1 MSPSRPFILRPV
13 ATSLLMAAILL
24 VGIVAFT
31 QLPVSALPEVDYPT
45 IQVLTFYP
53 GASPD
58 VTATTITAP
67 LERQF
72 GEMQGLSQMT
82 STSAGGVS
90 VIVLQFNLALSM
102 DVAEEEV
109 QAAINGGQS
118 FLPSD
123 LPSPP
128 VYSKTNPA
136 DAPILTMAIT
146 SNTMPLSQVEDLV
159 DTRLAPKISQIS
171 GVGLVSITG
180 GQKPAVRIQANPVA
194 LSSYGLNMED
204 LRTALTDASVNQAEG
219 NFDGPR
225 QDWQIDSND
234 QITDASQYDDV
245 VVAYRNGAPVFV
257 KNVANVVN
265 GVENTKQAAWMNL
278 TPAIVLNIQ
287 RQPGANTITV
297 VKSIRKIMPQLEADL
312 PASIQVHTLTDLT
325 TSIQASVSDVE
336 FELMLTIVL
345 VVLVIFLFLRSLYAT
360 IIPSV
365 AVPLSLVGTFGAMY
379 LLGYSLD
386 NLSLM
391 ALTISTGFV
400 VDDAIV
406 MIENISRFLEEGMTP
421 LQAALTGSEQ
431 IGFTIISLTVSLIAV
446 LIPLLFMGDVVGRL
460 FREFAVTLAVTIVI
474 SAVVSLTLTPMMCA
488 RVLRHNPEEQQTRL
502 FRWSEHVFTRMID
515 FYGRTLRGVLRY
527 QTITLLIALG
537 TLALTV
543 FLYIVIPKGFFPVQD
558 TGVIQGISQAPQ
570 AVSFEA
576 MKEKQQ
582 ELARVILKDPAVQ
595 NLSSFIGV
603 DGINTT
609 LNSGR
614 ILINLKPLNQ
624 RDMSASDVIR
634 RLQTSLQRQVPG
646 MHLYMQPVQDI
657 TVDDRVSRTQ
667 YQYTLEDPN
676 TDELNQWTDK
686 FVAQLKKLPD
696 LEDVATD
703 QQTGGRAVSLM
714 IDRVTASRLGIAPTT
729 IDNTLYDAY
738 GQRQIS
744 TLYTQLNQYHV
755 VLETAPQ
762 WQQNPANLGDLYI
775 QSSASSGAS
784 GAGAATSFSSSA
796 SASAGSS
803 ALTAGVKYTPGS
815 QVLNAPATV
824 LAGTTSTAGS
834 SAAAGTTAGTTPN
847 TITSSVGANA
857 IPLSAFTHE
866 TATTEPLSINH
877 QGQFPS
883 VTVSFNLAPNASL
896 GTAISDIDKVASN
909 LHFPASLQS
918 SFQGTAAAFQN
929 SLSNEAL
936 LILAA
941 VMTVYIVL
949 GVLYES
955 FIHPV
960 TILST
965 LPSAGVGALLA
976 LMLFRQDL
984 SVVAIIGIILL
995 IGIVQKNGILIVDF
1009 ALEAEREQG
1018 KDSTEAIFE
1027 ASMLRFRPIMM
1038 TTMAAL
1044 LGGLPLAVGRGLGSE
1059 LRRPL
1064 GIAVVGGL
1072 LLSQA
1077 LTLYTTPVIYIF
1089 FDKVG
1094 HKLMGRSPSQRASE
1108 QAGDR
1113 LAHPEGTS
1121 L

>member
-24 VGIVAFT
+24 VGIVAFF

-45 IQVLTFYP
+45 IQVVTFYP

-58 VTATTITAP
+58 VMATTVTAP

-90 VIVLQFNLALSM
+90 VIVLQFSLTLGM

-109 QAAINGGQS
+109 QSSINGGQT

-123 LPSPP
+123 LPVPP
-128 VYSKTNPA
+128 TYNKTNPA
-136 DAPILTMAIT
+136 DAPVLTLAIT
-146 SNTMPLSQVEDLV
+146 SDELPLSQVEDIV
-159 DTRLAPKISQIS
+159 DTRLAPRLSQLN
-171 GVGLVSITG
+171 GVGLVSISG
-180 GQKPAVRIQANPVA
+180 GQKPAVRIQVNPVE

-204 LRTALTDASVNQAEG
+204 MRSALTQASANSAKG

-225 QDWQIDSND
+225 QDYQIDAND
-234 QITDASQYDDV
+234 QITDAEQYRDV
-245 VVAYRNGAPVFV
+245 VVSYSNGAPVFV
-257 KNVANVVN
+257 KDVANVVN
-265 GVENTKQAAWMNL
+265 GVENTKQAAWMNS
-278 TPAIVLNIQ
+278 TPAVILNIQ

-297 VKSIRKIMPQLEADL
+297 VDSIQKVLPQLEATL
-312 PASIQVHTLTDLT
+312 PASIKVTTLTDMT
-325 TSIQASVSDVE
+325 TSINASVHDVM
-336 FELMLTIVL
+336 FELGLTVVL
-345 VVLVIFLFLRSLYAT
+345 VVMVIFLFLRSLRAT
-360 IIPSV
+360 IIPAV
-365 AVPLSLVGTFGAMY
+365 AVPLSLIGTLAVMY
-379 LLGYSLD
+379 LLGFSLD

-406 MIENISRFLEEGMTP
+406 MIENISRFLEEGMSP
-421 LQAALTGSEQ
+421 LEAALTGADQ
-431 IGFTIISLTVSLIAV
+431 IGFTIVSLTVSLIAV

-460 FREFAVTLAVTIVI
+460 FREFAVTLAVTIII
-474 SAVVSLTLTPMMCA
+474 SAVVSLTLTPMMCS
-488 RVLRHNPEEQQTRL
+488 RILRHNPEEQQTR
-502 FRWSEHVFTRMID
+502 FYKASERVFKSLID
-515 FYGRTLRGVLRY
+515 FYGRTLRVVLRF
-527 QTITLLIALG
+527 QTVTLLIAVA
-537 TLALTV
+537 TLVLTII
-543 FLYIVIPKGFFPVQD
+543 LYIVIPKGFFPVQD
-558 TGVIQGISQAPQ
+558 TGVIQGISQASQ
-570 AVSFEA
+570 SISYDA
-576 MKEKQQ
+576 MAEKQKEMAQ
-582 ELARVILKDPAVQ
+582 IILQDGAVES
-595 NLSSFIGV
+595 LSSFIGA

-614 ILINLKPLNQ
+614 ISINLKPLDQ
-624 RDMSASDVIR
+624 RVPSHITASDVIR
-634 RLQTSLQRQVPG
+634 RLQTKLAQVQG
-646 MHLYMQPVQDI
+646 VHLYMQPVQDI

-667 YQYTLEDPN
+667 YQYTLEDPD
-676 TDELNQWTDK
+676 TDELNEWTNK
-686 FVAQLKKLPD
+686 FTTELKKLPE

-703 QQTGGRAVSLM
+703 QQTGAKAVQLA

-755 VLETAPQ
+755 VLETAPE
-762 WQQNPANLGDLYI
+762 WQQNPNKLGDLYI

-796 SASAGSS
+796 SAAAGSN
-803 ALTAGVKYTPGS
+803 ALTAAVKYTPSS
-815 QVLNAPATV
+815 QVITSPSSV
-824 LAGTTSTAGS
+824 LTGGTSGAGS
-834 SAAAGTTAGTTPN
+834 SSVNGGTAAGTTPN
-847 TITSSVGANA
+847 TTTSSVGANA
-857 IPLSAFTHE
+857 IPLSAFTQVHN
-866 TATTEPLSINH
+866 TTEALSINH

-896 GTAISDIDKVASN
+896 GTAISDIEKVVKN
-909 LHFPASLQS
+909 TQFPASLQS
-918 SFQGTAAAFQN
+918 DFQGTAASFHN

-941 VMTVYIVL
+941 LVTVYIVL

-955 FIHPV
+955 FIHPI

-976 LMLFRQDL
+976 LMAFREDL
-984 SVVAIIGIILL
+984 SVVGIIGIILL
-995 IGIVQKNGILIVDF
+995 IGIVNKNGIMIVDF
-1009 ALEAEREQG
+1009 ALEAERKHG
-1018 KDSTEAIFE
+1018 KDSTEAIYE
-1027 ASMLRFRPIMM
+1027 ASLLRFRPIMM

-1044 LGGLPLAVGRGLGSE
+1044 LGGIPLAAGRGIGSE

-1064 GIAVVGGL
+1064 GIAMVGGL
-1072 LLSQA
+1072 ILSQA

-1089 FDKVG
+1089 FDKLALRVT
-1094 HKLMGRSPSQRASE
+1094 GRRPSEPRALKE
-1108 QAGDR
+1108 
-1113 LAHPEGTS
+1113 PEPGAES
-1121 L
+1121 A